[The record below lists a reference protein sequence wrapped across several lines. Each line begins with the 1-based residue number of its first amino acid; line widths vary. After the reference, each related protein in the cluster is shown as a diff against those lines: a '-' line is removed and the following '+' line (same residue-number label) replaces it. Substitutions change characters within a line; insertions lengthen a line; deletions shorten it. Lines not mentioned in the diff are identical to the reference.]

1 MGLAVQTPRERRQ
14 VLEGCGFSIVCC
26 FLSHDS
32 LLDCFEDWREIG
44 NAPGSSISAETYSK
58 GDSPSRFQ
66 RTRLFHASIE
76 KNFV

>member
-14 VLEGCGFSIVCC
+14 VLEGCGFYIVGC

-32 LLDCFEDWREIG
+32 LLDCFEGWREIG
-44 NAPGSSISAETYSK
+44 NAPGSSILAEAYSRE
-58 GDSPSRFQ
+58 DMPSRFQ